1 MRIEDYTEMAKISL
15 SDSEKAEISTRVSKL
30 INSFSALDSIDTEGV
45 DIQVTV
51 LPVKN
56 VFREDTVVK
65 SVSRETLLSNAPEQY
80 NGYFQV
86 PKTID

>member
-1 MRIEDYTEMAKISL
+1 MRIEDYAEMAKISL
-15 SDSEKAEISTRVSKL
+15 SESEKAEVSTRVKKL
-30 INSFSALDSIDTEGV
+30 VNSFSALDNINTEGV
-45 DIQVTV
+45 AIQFTV

-56 VFREDTVVK
+56 VFREDTAVK

-80 NGYFQV
+80 DGYFQV